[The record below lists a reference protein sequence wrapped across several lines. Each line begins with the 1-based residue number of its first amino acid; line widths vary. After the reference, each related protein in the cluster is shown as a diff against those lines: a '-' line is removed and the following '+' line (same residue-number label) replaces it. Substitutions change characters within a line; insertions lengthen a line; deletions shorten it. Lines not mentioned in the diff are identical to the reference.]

1 MEKEINF
8 YSSGVKLNGIISIPE
23 KIQHNKVP
31 AVVFSHGYGSGRDEL
46 GSYILISEHL
56 NKIGFTTFRFDMRG
70 SGYSKY
76 TPGKKLCSTE
86 WKEDLKSAVY
96 FISSYPGIDDNRVGV
111 IGESM
116 GAAIVIQTAAECSK
130 IKCIIAL
137 APIADGYDLIKQNWV
152 ANRCEKDYRN
162 FLEELE
168 EDRIR
173 RTKYES
179 SNLVK
184 LSYALAYNKNSTEIV
199 DSIKEIVD
207 DKLFSYYVRYES
219 VDSLID
225 LKPIN
230 FIEEIAPRPILIL
243 AGMKD
248 DIVPYDRHAKLLFRK
263 AKEKKKIILFEEGDH
278 LLLKGSLK
286 EEVLSII
293 KKWFVRYL

>member
-8 YSSGVKLNGIISIPE
+8 YSSGVELSGILSIPE
-23 KIQHNKVP
+23 KVQHKKIP

-56 NKIGFTTFRFDMRG
+56 NKIGFATFRFDMRG

-96 FISSYPGIDDNRVGV
+96 FISSYPEIDNNRIGV

-116 GAAIVIQTAAECSK
+116 GGAIVIQTAAECSK

-137 APIADGYDLIKQNWV
+137 APIADGYDLIKQNWLT
-152 ANRCEKDYRN
+152 NRGEKDYRD

-179 SNLVK
+179 SNLV
-184 LSYALAYNKNSTEIV
+184 NTEVLTSEKQSCLVKRIGIPDLYPIIGS
-199 DSIKEIVD
+199 DSE
-207 DKLFSYYVRYES
+207 LYEYY
-219 VDSLID
+219 
-225 LKPIN
+225 
-230 FIEEIAPRPILIL
+230 
-243 AGMKD
+243 GMD
-248 DIVPYDRHAKLLFRK
+248 T
-263 AKEKKKIILFEEGDH
+263 
-278 LLLKGSLK
+278 
-286 EEVLSII
+286 LSII
-293 KKWFVRYL
+293 KTAITMAK